1 MDMADAKQEDFTDSQ
16 DMAREGSPVCA
27 FMLGADT
34 KIFEKL
40 AKDSEKNRIIGRNIG
55 TTQNDDKGVQYTKK
69 KTGNWNQGTW
79 YIWYGPPQTAPWV
92 R

>member
-55 TTQNDDKGVQYTKK
+55 TAQNYDKGVQYT
-69 KTGNWNQGTW
+69 
-79 YIWYGPPQTAPWV
+79 
-92 R
+92 